1 MDRRISM
8 LLGLFAMLLAIAGAR
23 AFQLATLSSDKLA
36 QAADTQSE
44 ATDNIPAPRGTIT
57 DRHGKVL
64 AASVAADDVSVTPY
78 LIENPPKTARI
89 VAGDLGISEVDVLK
103 AMTRTDTGFVYLA
116 RGVPGT
122 KTAKLKKRK
131 LPGLNFDPTM
141 LREYPRQWVATQVV
155 GSTNLE
161 GKGLFGLEYAR
172 EKQLRGRA
180 GVRKITRDATG
191 EAVEV
196 QDPTTTKPGTSLQL
210 TLDAAIQDKT
220 EQIMSELGAEYSPK
234 SASAIVM
241 DPGTG
246 KLLAVANW
254 PRVDAGNLKGTPYS
268 AMVDQATN
276 FTFEPG
282 STFKAFTMAGA
293 LQDGTVTPDTSF
305 NLAPTIQVADR
316 EIGEAHERG
325 WETMTTSQILA
336 QSSNVGTITIAER
349 MGKTRFAAWVKKFG
363 FGKETGV
370 DLPGEEQGMVIPPSQ
385 YSGSSIGN
393 LPIGQGLLV
402 TPMQL
407 AQGYAAIANGGILRP
422 PHVVDRVGGR
432 PVREP
437 RGHRVITPQT
447 AASLREMLAGVFQAG
462 GTAAAVQVPGYSLA
476 GKTGTAN
483 KIDPKT
489 GSYSKDKYV
498 ASFIGFAPAAAP
510 KLLIS
515 VIVDEPKGDIYGGDV
530 AAPAFGKIAD
540 FALPALRISP

>member
-1 MDRRISM
+1 VDRRITY
-8 LLGLFAMLLAIAGAR
+8 LLGLFTVLLVIAGAR
-23 AFQLATLSSDKLA
+23 SLQLATLSSGKLA

-44 ATDNIPAPRGTIT
+44 ATDKLPAPRGTIT
-57 DRHGKVL
+57 DRHGRVL

-78 LIENPPKTARI
+78 LIENPTRTADI
-89 VAGDLGISEVDVLK
+89 VSGDLGLPEPDVLK
-103 AMTRTDTGFVYLA
+103 AMVRTDTGFVYLA
-116 RGVPGT
+116 RGMPAT
-122 KTAKLKKRK
+122 TTAKLKKRK
-131 LPGLNFDPTM
+131 LPGINFAPTM
-141 LREYPRQWVATQVV
+141 LRQYPRQWVATQVI
-155 GSTNLE
+155 GSTNVD

-172 EKQLRGRA
+172 DRQLRGRE
-180 GVRKITRDATG
+180 GVRTITRDATG

-196 QDPTTTKPGTSLQL
+196 QDKSTTLPGKSLTL
-210 TLDAAIQDKT
+210 TLDAAIQDRT
-220 EQIMSELGAEYSPK
+220 EKIMAEVGAEYMPK

-241 DPGTG
+241 DPQTG

-254 PRVDAGNLKGTPYS
+254 PRVDAGDLSGAPAS

-276 FTFEPG
+276 FTYEPG

-293 LQDGTVTPDTSF
+293 LQDRLVTPDTPF

-325 WETMTTSQILA
+325 WETLTTSQILA
-336 QSSNVGTITIAER
+336 QSSNVGTITIAQKL
-349 MGKTRFAAWVKKFG
+349 GKQRFAAWVKRFG
-363 FGKETGV
+363 FGQQTGV
-370 DLPGEEQGMVIPPSQ
+370 DLPGEERGMVIPASK

-407 AQGYAAIANGGILRP
+407 AAGYSAIANGGVLRA
-422 PHVVDRVGGR
+422 PHIIDKVGGR
-432 PVREP
+432 TVPEP
-437 RGHRVITPQT
+437 RGRRVITAAT
-447 AASLREMLAGVFQAG
+447 AAQLRTMLAGVFEAG
-462 GTAAAVQVPGYSLA
+462 GTAAAVKVPGYTLA

-483 KIDPKT
+483 KIDPGT
-489 GSYSKDKYV
+489 GNYSQEKYV

-515 VIVDEPKGDIYGGDV
+515 VVVDEPKGDIYGGDV

-540 FALPALRISP
+540 FALPALRIAP